1 MRARKFGLVGVVKE
15 ALDKIKT
22 DLTGRTVIV
31 QHLAGRGYA
40 FDPSGSKVMAD
51 PDMAN
56 PAQRRRVWWMDALNH
71 SPEHEN
77 IYLQWH
83 KWLDDQRAAI
93 DLIRSRGAKACSY
106 EACPAYLSRDQR
118 HARLIEL
125 ADMGVSE
132 VIYDRTANVG
142 DYRMWQDLKADADSL
157 RLPIMPEG
165 MLDLGDPRHARCM
178 VLENERKDG
187 TRWGAAYEVGKGSNA
202 GWQLVDIIGLNLTKA
217 TGDDIKRWDA
227 VHKRANMRYSIG
239 AGQYDAVV
247 GGMA

>member
-106 EACPAYLSRDQR
+106 EACPAYLSRDAR

-132 VIYDRTANVG
+132 AIYDRTANVG
-142 DYRMWQDLKADADSL
+142 DYRMWKDLKADADSL

-165 MLDLGDPRHARCM
+165 MLDSLDSRTGRCM
-178 VLENERKDG
+178 VLDNGNDE
-187 TRWGAAYEVGKGSNA
+187 GAAYNVGKPPNA
-202 GWQLVDIIGLNLTKA
+202 GWDRVDIIGLNLPKVTS
-217 TGDDIKRWDA
+217 DDIKYWDA
-227 VHKRANMRYSIG
+227 KHKRPAMRYSIG